1 MAELRKYERVGFL
14 CRIELTVLPEGVPQA
29 ARSIDLS
36 LGGVGVITQAAFS
49 VGQMVAAT
57 FFLTGPDDG
66 EAKVRV
72 IGRVARLA
80 ADVDANV
87 LGVQFLS
94 PLTEAEFPR
103 LVDKL
108 LSL

>member
-1 MAELRKYERVGFL
+1 MSELRRYERVGFL
-14 CRIELTVLPEGVPQA
+14 CRLELAVLPDGVTQLA
-29 ARSIDLS
+29 SSLDLS
-36 LGGVGVITQAAFS
+36 MGGVGVITQAAFS
-49 VGQMVAAT
+49 VGQMVAVT
-57 FFLTGPDDG
+57 FFLKSPNEDET
-66 EAKVRV
+66 KVRV
-72 IGRVARLA
+72 IGRVVRLA

-103 LVDKL
+103 LVGKL